1 MKKLSI
7 ISCLL
12 CISTTCLAVTT
23 PPSTPSPK
31 LNLQDETSPTRSGS
45 TRQKKWAQLIGK
57 WFGSLD
63 LEGGGKYTWI
73 NERKNDGTYKVQFRI
88 TDASGKKE
96 EFIEV
101 GEWGVSG
108 DIYFTIY
115 KGDLEGGKII
125 PVDTTNPTYRDAYRI
140 LNLTNDIFE
149 YEGLDEGSRF
159 SVRKVAPNFT
169 LPE

>member
-1 MKKLSI
+1 MKRIYIVL
-7 ISCLL
+7 CLL

-23 PPSTPSPK
+23 APLAPSPK
-31 LNLQDETSPTRSGS
+31 ISLQDETNGTRPES
-45 TRQKKWAQLIGK
+45 TRQTKWTQLVGK

-63 LEGGGKYTWI
+63 LEGGGKYMWI
-73 NERKNDGTYKVQFRI
+73 NERINDGTYRVQFRV
-88 TDASGKKE
+88 TASGKRE
-96 EFIEV
+96 ESIEV

-115 KGDLEGGKII
+115 KGDFEDGKII
-125 PVDTTNPTYRDAYRI
+125 PVDATNPTYRDAYRI
-140 LNLTNDIFE
+140 LKLTNDLFE
-149 YEGLDEGSRF
+149 YEGLDEGLSF